1 MTQTKVA
8 PLVSATTVEQI
19 SNSRNEPGW
28 VRKARHEAWKIYERT
43 PMPTLNDELWRR
55 TDISTLKLDRLS
67 PVLEPTPKAKTV
79 EELPTGLK
87 RLLDVGSAE
96 AAGYL
101 AQYDGGNMFS
111 WLSDELKQKGVIF
124 TDLETAARE
133 HAHLLRDHF
142 MTSAVPPTYGKFEA
156 LHGALWTG
164 GVFLYV
170 PPGVKV
176 ELPFRA
182 GIWQQT
188 ARAGIFPH
196 TLVIADAG
204 SEVTYIESYGSQT
217 QKEQAMSDHAVEIFL
232 KEGTTLT
239 FVTLQD
245 WGRHMYSL
253 GAQRAMLDRDS
264 TLQWVIG
271 TLGSK
276 LTKTH
281 HEIFMLGPGSTGNI
295 HGFYFADSNQHLD
308 HHTQQEHYAGH
319 TTTDLLL
326 KGVLKDKARTIYQGL
341 IHVHKNAQR
350 SDAYQAN
357 RNLNLS
363 PKARAD
369 SIPGLEIEAND
380 VRCTHGATVGQV
392 DEEQM
397 FYLRSR
403 GLSEAYAQR
412 LIVEGFFAPLMDRI
426 PLETVRA
433 KLREAIQAKLG
444 AFDV

>member
-1 MTQTKVA
+1 
-8 PLVSATTVEQI
+8 
-19 SNSRNEPGW
+19 
-28 VRKARHEAWKIYERT
+28 
-43 PMPTLNDELWRR
+43 MPTINDELWRR
-55 TDISTLKLDRLS
+55 TDISTLKLDRLQ
-67 PVLEPTPKAKTV
+67 PALAVAPKAKSV
-79 EELPTGLK
+79 DELPDALK
-87 RLLDVGSAE
+87 KLLDVGEAE

-101 AQYDGGNMFS
+101 AQYDGSTLFNA
-111 WLSDELKQKGVIF
+111 LSEELKAQGVIF

-133 HAHLLRDHF
+133 HANLLRDHF
-142 MTSAVPPTYGKFEA
+142 MTTAVPATYGKFEA

-182 GIWQQT
+182 AIWQQA
-188 ARAGIFPH
+188 ARAGLFPH
-196 TLVIADAG
+196 TLIIADAG
-204 SEVTYIESYGSQT
+204 SEVTYIEAYGSET
-217 QKEQAMSDHAVEIFL
+217 QSEQAMSDHAIELFL
-232 KEGTTLT
+232 KEGANLT
-239 FVTLQD
+239 FVTLQN

-253 GAQRAMLDRDS
+253 GAQRAMLDRDA

-276 LTKTH
+276 VTKTH
-281 HEIFMLGPGSTGNI
+281 HEIFMMGPGSTGNI
-295 HGFYFADSNQHLD
+295 HGFYFADGNQHLD
-308 HHTQQEHYAGH
+308 HHTQQDHFAGH
-319 TTTDLLL
+319 TTTDLLF
-326 KGVLKDKARTIYQGL
+326 KGVLKDKARTVYQGL

-380 VRCTHGATVGQV
+380 VRCTHGATIGQV

-403 GLSEAYAQR
+403 GLSEALAQR
-412 LIVEGFFAPLMDRI
+412 LIVEGFLEPLMDRI
-426 PLETVRA
+426 PLETVRQ
-433 KLREAIQAKLG
+433 KLRDAIQEKLG
-444 AFDV
+444 AF